1 MPCPD
6 ASLDPQVLSDPQ
18 KRAVYDQY
26 GEEGLK
32 GQVPP
37 PGAGGAGMPGGATFF
52 STSGGDGPTTF
63 RFNPRNAEDIF
74 AEFFGSSSPF
84 GGMGGGGGG
93 MGGMPGMRSGGIRF
107 SPSMFGGGEDAFGSA
122 FGGGDGHVHPGMFA
136 GSGGRAVKAA
146 PIERK
151 LPCSL
156 EELYKG
162 TTKKM
167 KISREIADA
176 SG

>member
-1 MPCPD
+1 VPE
-6 ASLDPQVLSDPQ
+6 QVLSDPQ
-18 KRAVYDQY
+18 KRAVYDRY

-37 PGAGGAGMPGGATFF
+37 PGAGGAGPGGATFF
-52 STSGGDGPTTF
+52 STSGDGPNVF

-84 GGMGGGGGG
+84 GGMGG
-93 MGGMPGMRSGGIRF
+93 MGPGMRTGGTRF
-107 SPSMFGGGEDAFGSA
+107 SSSILGDEVFGSA
-122 FGGGDGHVHPGMFA
+122 FSGGHGMHSA
-136 GSGGRAVKAA
+136 GRAVKAPA
-146 PIERK
+146 IERK

>member
-1 MPCPD
+1 V
-6 ASLDPQVLSDPQ
+6 LRQVLSDPQ

-37 PGAGGAGMPGGATFF
+37 PGAGGVGPGGATFF
-52 STSGGDGPTTF
+52 STGGDGPTTF

-74 AEFFGSSSPF
+74 AEFFGGSSPF
-84 GGMGGGGGG
+84 GGMGGGMGGMGGGG
-93 MGGMPGMRSGGIRF
+93 MGGGMPGMRTGGTRF
-107 SPSMFGGGEDAFGSA
+107 SSSIFGDDIFGSA
-122 FGGGDGHVHPGMFA
+122 FGGGPDGHGMHT
-136 GSGGRAVKAA
+136 GGRAVKAPA
-146 PIERK
+146 IERK

>member
-1 MPCPD
+1 
-6 ASLDPQVLSDPQ
+6 V
-18 KRAVYDQY
+18 
-26 GEEGLK
+26 
-32 GQVPP
+32 
-37 PGAGGAGMPGGATFF
+37 
-52 STSGGDGPTTF
+52 F

-84 GGMGGGGGG
+84 GGMG
-93 MGGMPGMRSGGIRF
+93 PGMRTGGTRF
-107 SPSMFGGGEDAFGSA
+107 LSSIFGDDVFGSA
-122 FGGGDGHVHPGMFA
+122 FSGGHSMHSA
-136 GSGGRAVKAA
+136 GRAVKAPA
-146 PIERK
+146 IERK

-162 TTKKM
+162 TAKKM